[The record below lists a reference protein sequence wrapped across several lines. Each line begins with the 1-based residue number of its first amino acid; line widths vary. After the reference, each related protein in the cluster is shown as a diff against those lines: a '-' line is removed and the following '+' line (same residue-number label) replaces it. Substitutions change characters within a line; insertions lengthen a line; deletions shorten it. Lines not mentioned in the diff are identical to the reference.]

1 MLTICGHLLA
11 IVLAGVLTPPQSR
24 PSPPETERDR
34 EARLAALRAR
44 AKESIEQERQ
54 IYSESQV
61 KDIEARYRLAR
72 QEGYPDDVAMFVRSD
87 AGPTLEGLIRDYPK
101 SNRSGCAAL
110 ILARR
115 VPPAER
121 GRHLRQVI
129 VNHNDAW
136 CESGVQVGGLARA
149 LLAVHYAGLER
160 YDLAER
166 LAQEVITS
174 FPDSI
179 DDSGA
184 PLRDLVIGI
193 RLLRDSGRGRTAS
206 R

>member
-1 MLTICGHLLA
+1 M
-11 IVLAGVLTPPQSR
+11 
-24 PSPPETERDR
+24 
-34 EARLAALRAR
+34 
-44 AKESIEQERQ
+44 
-54 IYSESQV
+54 
-61 KDIEARYRLAR
+61 
-72 QEGYPDDVAMFVRSD
+72 RSD
-87 AGPTLEGLIRDYPK
+87 AAPILEGLIKDYPK

-129 VNHNDAW
+129 INHSDAW
-136 CESGVQVGGLARA
+136 CESGIQVGGLARA
-149 LLAVHYAGLER
+149 LLAVHYAGLDQ

-166 LAQEVITS
+166 LAQEVVTL
-174 FPDSI
+174 FPDAI

-184 PLRDLVIGI
+184 PLGDLVSGI
-193 RLLRDSGRGRTAS
+193 RLLRDSGRGRTKL